1 MEYVNNVS
9 ESTLKSRMWEIYKY
23 GSVRAFIL
31 VKKKKKKK
39 KKGIYN
45 MTSTRQNQILSL
57 ALMVCSISNTAG
69 LSRVTKAIGAAA
81 TGTGLTSAYYFHR
94 RKEFNEMKSGH
105 DFWRD
110 DYESSNTY
118 DPKFEEMLAIG
129 QSRI

>member
-1 MEYVNNVS
+1 
-9 ESTLKSRMWEIYKY
+9 
-23 GSVRAFIL
+23 
-31 VKKKKKKK
+31 
-39 KKGIYN
+39 

-110 DYESSNTY
+110 DYESSRTH
-118 DPKFEEMLAIG
+118 DPMFEEMLASG
-129 QSRI
+129 QSRIDRQARSMARNVLLMGGATALVTAGIILV